1 MIQMIRKLRGV
12 KSHMRR
18 SRKLKR
24 RAYTIAEIADFSRLL
39 RIVLGIH
46 NRYGTNL
53 LEVFALLQKLFPKLR
68 LRIVANDLLQGGEAR
83 AYPPS
88 WIIKI
93 RQSVL
98 DGLLR
103 GEAGARWTLAHE
115 LGHVLLQHPGK
126 PFRNRNA
133 ANDAIERE
141 AHTFAAEFL
150 APSEYVKKQQ
160 SAEKI
165 QLTCRISFEAAQ
177 RRIEEIALE
186 ENSKQFGTKR
196 RRFASANEAVKADNL
211 AALIYGA
218 ISSTI
223 VENTKSPV
231 QPFKD
236 NIFCTS
242 ILVARGSELLSDSYE
257 SFYGVGEHSEI
268 AQSAAI
274 AAAILAIRPIRAIG
288 STTTHANE
296 IEIAKLNEICALRA
310 ASAALKINIANL
322 DTMHAVG
329 GATTGPISFS
339 SAYLSELVRI
349 GETMI
354 LGSSS
359 IIHFYELPSYYDYN
373 AKIEIS
379 WSEINGLK
387 KIINLLAMLK

>member
-1 MIQMIRKLRGV
+1 M
-12 KSHMRR
+12 
-18 SRKLKR
+18 
-24 RAYTIAEIADFSRLL
+24 
-39 RIVLGIH
+39 
-46 NRYGTNL
+46 
-53 LEVFALLQKLFPKLR
+53 
-68 LRIVANDLLQGGEAR
+68 LQGGEAR

-103 GEAGARWTLAHE
+103 GDAGARWTLAHE
-115 LGHVLLQHPGK
+115 LGHVLLQHPGR
-126 PFRNRNA
+126 PFRNRGA
-133 ANDAIERE
+133 ANDVIERE

-165 QLTCRISFEAAQ
+165 QTTCRISLEAAQ

-186 ENSKQFGTKR
+186 ESSKQFGTKQR
-196 RRFASANEAVKADNL
+196 YLGSPSEAAKAENL

-218 ISSTI
+218 ISATI
-223 VENTKSPV
+223 TENARLHI

-242 ILVARGSELLSDSYE
+242 ILVARGAQLLSDSYE
-257 SFYGVGEHSEI
+257 SFYGVNGQNEI
-268 AQSAAI
+268 TYSAAV

-288 STTTHANE
+288 STTARETE

-322 DTMHAVG
+322 DTRHAVG
-329 GATTGPISFS
+329 GATTGPISFP

-349 GETMI
+349 GETTI
-354 LGSSS
+354 IGSSS
-359 IIHFYELPSYYDYN
+359 MVHFFELPSYYDYN